1 MKFWMI
7 ELEYRLLNTHE
18 LRELSVDASYT
29 SRWAAFPPISD
40 ERKQALY
47 KSRSRSCKR
56 RCRAYPDQR
65 P

>member
-47 KSRSRSCKR
+47 KSRSRFCKR
-56 RCRAYPDQR
+56 RC
-65 P
+65 